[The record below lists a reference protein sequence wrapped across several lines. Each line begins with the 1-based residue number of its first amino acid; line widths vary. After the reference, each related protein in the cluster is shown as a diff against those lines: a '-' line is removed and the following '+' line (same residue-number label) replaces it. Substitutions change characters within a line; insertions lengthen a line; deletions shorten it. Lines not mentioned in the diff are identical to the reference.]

1 MIEASKKVARYPV
14 SRSLVV
20 SARKLSAADVLEIR
34 ASTDSVK
41 ALALRYKVT
50 SGAISQCLHGT
61 TYKGD
66 SNQA

>member
-1 MIEASKKVARYPV
+1 MV
-14 SRSLVV
+14 
-20 SARKLSAADVLEIR
+20 RKLSAADVLEIR

-50 SGAISQCLHGT
+50 SGAISQAIHGT

-66 SNQA
+66 SNQARKLTELERRVWFGQRL